1 MLNFYKFYIFF
12 ACLGSSTARMIDLWW
27 WSVWGWTWTG
37 LDQRLWSRADIAT
50 IISCKKGFWKFKYLF
65 CPHHK
70 AFVGGQ
76 VFLLLLLFDL
86 AESIKVLI
94 DSVLW
99 NVWGW
104 SDQTFMNYLRNIQPW
119 LGGQFKVSWILLSK
133 LILCAKID
141 LAKITKLWLIQCCEV
156 FGVVSGQP
164 VMAEDQRLLAALHIT
179 QSLQPY
185 WSPLNQLR
193 LKKNH
198 KKGV

>member
-1 MLNFYKFYIFF
+1 MLVRDKQDQQRFILSTSQSV
-12 ACLGSSTARMIDLWW
+12 CGGS
-27 WSVWGWTWTG
+27 
-37 LDQRLWSRADIAT
+37 
-50 IISCKKGFWKFKYLF
+50 GF
-65 CPHHK
+65 
-70 AFVGGQ
+70 
-76 VFLLLLLFDL
+76 LLLLFDL

-164 VMAEDQRLLAALHIT
+164 VMAEDQMLGLQQQVFGQDLLLLLLVTKTLDDWLRKDLMMSRL
-179 QSLQPY
+179 
-185 WSPLNQLR
+185 NF
-193 LKKNH
+193 
-198 KKGV
+198 

>member
-1 MLNFYKFYIFF
+1 M
-12 ACLGSSTARMIDLWW
+12 
-27 WSVWGWTWTG
+27 
-37 LDQRLWSRADIAT
+37 
-50 IISCKKGFWKFKYLF
+50 
-65 CPHHK
+65 
-70 AFVGGQ
+70 GGQ

-141 LAKITKLWLIQCCEV
+141 LAKITTALIDSVLWSVWGGQWSASDGRRSKAFGCPPHHAIVATILITV
-156 FGVVSGQP
+156 KP
-164 VMAEDQRLLAALHIT
+164 AASEKIRIQEFNRRWVT
-179 QSLQPY
+179 LQPDPG
-185 WSPLNQLR
+185 SNFFFVQR
-193 LKKNH
+193 SNTMDKQ
-198 KKGV
+198 GFSG